1 MNPSNKVLQVLS
13 KHSSLTA
20 AVLASGIDLS
30 YNRESAMRDLAGSDR
45 GFRNAK
51 GVSEAFVV
59 AVDRAPQS
67 YDTVLNGKVVEVYYR
82 LDCDLK
88 LLNKYTPFH
97 SCLHD
102 GPFYPV
108 SISDNDITIHT
119 EQPLSSG
126 FGRKLLAK
134 FGFVLCK
141 L

>member
-1 MNPSNKVLQVLS
+1 MNSNKVLQVLS

-30 YNRESAMRDLAGSDR
+30 YNRESAMQDLAQSDR
-45 GFRNAK
+45 GFRNVK
-51 GVSEAFVV
+51 GVSEAYVV
-59 AVDRAPQS
+59 ATDRTPQS
-67 YDTVLNGKVVEVYYR
+67 YDTVRDGKVVEVYYR

-102 GPFYPV
+102 GPFYPI
-108 SISDNDITIHT
+108 SISENDITVHT
-119 EQPLSSG
+119 NLPISSRID
-126 FGRKLLAK
+126 RKTIAK
-134 FGFVLCK
+134 TEFILCK

>member
-1 MNPSNKVLQVLS
+1 MNSNKVLQVLS

-30 YNRESAMRDLAGSDR
+30 YNRESAMQDLAQSDR

-51 GVSEAFVV
+51 PVSEAFVV

-67 YDTVLNGKVVEVYYR
+67 YDTVRDGKVVEVYYR

-88 LLNKYTPFH
+88 LLNKYTH